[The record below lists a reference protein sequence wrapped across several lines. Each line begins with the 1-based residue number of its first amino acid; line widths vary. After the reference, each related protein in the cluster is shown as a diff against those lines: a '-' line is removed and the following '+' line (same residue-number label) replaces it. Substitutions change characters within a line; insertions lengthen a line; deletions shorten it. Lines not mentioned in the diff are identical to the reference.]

1 MDVLGKLFGSESKVR
16 IMRLFLFNPEMS
28 FDLESIAARA
38 KATLSV
44 ARHEVAALR
53 KGRFIKGRAFI
64 KRPSRTDG
72 AKGNGMRKKAGG
84 WVLNP
89 VFPYLRQL
97 RALLI
102 DSGLIK
108 GDELVRKLSGAGRL
122 KLLITAG
129 LFNQNDDSR
138 VDVLLVADHLR
149 RGTLQNAMRGIE
161 AEIGKELRYAAFETS
176 EFRYRLSMYDK
187 LVRDILD
194 YPHKTVLDKI
204 GLPPTDTASRGHT
217 IELPREIAWAGE
229 DR

>member
-1 MDVLGKLFGSESKVR
+1 MDILSKLFGSESKVR
-16 IMRLFLFNPEMS
+16 IMRLFLFNPETP
-28 FDLESIAARA
+28 FDLESIAERA
-38 KATLSV
+38 KTTLSV
-44 ARHEVAALR
+44 ARHEISALR
-53 KGRFIKGRAFI
+53 KGRFIKGRAFV
-64 KRPSRTDG
+64 KRLSQKND
-72 AKGNGMRKKAGG
+72 AKGNGMKKKAGG

-89 VFPYLRQL
+89 SFSYLRQL
-97 RALLI
+97 RSLLI

-108 GDELVRKLSGAGRL
+108 GDELVRKLSGVGRL

-129 LFNQNDDSR
+129 LFSQSEDSR

-149 RGTLQNAMRGIE
+149 RGTLQNAIRGIE

-204 GLPPTDTASRGHT
+204 GMLPHR
-217 IELPREIAWAGE
+217 
-229 DR
+229 